1 MDKLQ
6 REFDDEDKKG
16 QDIRITISRKIEI
29 MMKMVEDIEKRMKNI
44 ENITRKETF
53 DDYDEMKDL

>member
-1 MDKLQ
+1 MTL
-6 REFDDEDKKG
+6 
-16 QDIRITISRKIEI
+16 
-29 MMKMVEDIEKRMKNI
+29 EDIEKRMKNI

>member
-1 MDKLQ
+1 
-6 REFDDEDKKG
+6 
-16 QDIRITISRKIEI
+16 
-29 MMKMVEDIEKRMKNI
+29 MVEDIEKRMKNI